1 MDKFK
6 EIRPIALGLAIKNNK
21 LLVSEGFDKVK
32 NETFYRCLGGGIE
45 FLEKSEE
52 ALKREFLEEINVDIT
67 VKNFLGI
74 SENIFTYQ
82 GKKAHELIL
91 FYSIEISDENYQE
104 EYKVIDDHGETIAKW
119 IDIDEFKNKNK
130 ILYPKEVFKEWKRLL
145 DKDGRV
151 VYFDA
156 NWYLHLFDENQNK
169 KVKEDMK
176 NMEILFNNNLENK
189 EVFAHGNVSSEELM
203 ALEEIARQL
212 VLSKEVRPAWDI
224 KALKECGYDI
234 IKVDENMGRY
244 VWDEKQKLEN
254 KSRPLFMI
262 VAK

>member
-67 VKNFLGI
+67 VKDFLGI

-91 FYSIEISDENYQE
+91 FYSIEIPDKNYQE

-119 IDIDEFKNKNK
+119 IDINEFKNKNK
-130 ILYPKEVFKEWKRLL
+130 ILYPEEVFK
-145 DKDGRV
+145 
-151 VYFDA
+151 Y
-156 NWYLHLFDENQNK
+156 
-169 KVKEDMK
+169 
-176 NMEILFNNNLENK
+176 I
-189 EVFAHGNVSSEELM
+189 
-203 ALEEIARQL
+203 
-212 VLSKEVRPAWDI
+212 
-224 KALKECGYDI
+224 
-234 IKVDENMGRY
+234 
-244 VWDEKQKLEN
+244 
-254 KSRPLFMI
+254 
-262 VAK
+262 

>member
-6 EIRPIALGLAIKNNK
+6 EIRHIALGLAIKKNK

-67 VKNFLGI
+67 VKDFLGI

-119 IDIDEFKNKNK
+119 IDINEFKNKNK
-130 ILYPKEVFKEWKRLL
+130 ILYPEEVFK
-145 DKDGRV
+145 
-151 VYFDA
+151 Y
-156 NWYLHLFDENQNK
+156 
-169 KVKEDMK
+169 
-176 NMEILFNNNLENK
+176 I
-189 EVFAHGNVSSEELM
+189 
-203 ALEEIARQL
+203 
-212 VLSKEVRPAWDI
+212 
-224 KALKECGYDI
+224 
-234 IKVDENMGRY
+234 
-244 VWDEKQKLEN
+244 
-254 KSRPLFMI
+254 
-262 VAK
+262 

>member
-52 ALKREFLEEINVDIT
+52 ALKREFLEEINVDII
-67 VKNFLGI
+67 VKDFLGI

-91 FYSIEISDENYQE
+91 FYSIEISDKNYQE

-130 ILYPKEVFKEWKRLL
+130 ILYPEEVFK
-145 DKDGRV
+145 
-151 VYFDA
+151 Y
-156 NWYLHLFDENQNK
+156 
-169 KVKEDMK
+169 
-176 NMEILFNNNLENK
+176 I
-189 EVFAHGNVSSEELM
+189 
-203 ALEEIARQL
+203 
-212 VLSKEVRPAWDI
+212 
-224 KALKECGYDI
+224 
-234 IKVDENMGRY
+234 
-244 VWDEKQKLEN
+244 
-254 KSRPLFMI
+254 
-262 VAK
+262 